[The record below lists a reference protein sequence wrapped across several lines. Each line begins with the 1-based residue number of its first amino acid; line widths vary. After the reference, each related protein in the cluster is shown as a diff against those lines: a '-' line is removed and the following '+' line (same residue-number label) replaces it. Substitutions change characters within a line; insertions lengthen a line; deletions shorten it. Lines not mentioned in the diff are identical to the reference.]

1 MDGAAQTALA
11 TQTLIIFAIR
21 TRCVPFVRSRPGALL
36 TLTSLSVVAIG
47 IALTVSPAAATLGFA
62 ALPWQ
67 FFLALG
73 AFVLGYLVLV
83 EITKAIFY
91 SEPVHLVGQPRR
103 VRGREHRIG
112 RRAARFSHGGR
123 LPVVTQL

>member
-1 MDGAAQTALA
+1 M
-11 TQTLIIFAIR
+11 IIFAIR

-73 AFVLGYLVLV
+73 VFVLGYLVLV